1 MNIEIVNG
9 EPYLPGAGGLLGE
22 LDKKIIVI
30 LRDGR
35 HLVGVLR
42 SFDQYLNL
50 IMQDTCERVIF
61 PGNYD
66 LK

>member
-1 MNIEIVNG
+1 
-9 EPYLPGAGGLLGE
+9 
-22 LDKKIIVI
+22 
-30 LRDGR
+30 
-35 HLVGVLR
+35 VGVLR